1 MKIEKT
7 MHCIASKMFP
17 LKFYRCGNETD
28 ELEDDVLR
36 TYESCVDELKTYDEP
51 EEFQILAVKVTYEVQ
66 HENGD
71 FKKKQKG
78 DT

>member
-7 MHCIASKMFP
+7 MHCIASKEFP
-17 LKFYRCGNETD
+17 LKFYRCGIETD

-51 EEFQILAVKVTYEVQ
+51 EEFQILAVRVTYEV
-66 HENGD
+66 
-71 FKKKQKG
+71 
-78 DT
+78 